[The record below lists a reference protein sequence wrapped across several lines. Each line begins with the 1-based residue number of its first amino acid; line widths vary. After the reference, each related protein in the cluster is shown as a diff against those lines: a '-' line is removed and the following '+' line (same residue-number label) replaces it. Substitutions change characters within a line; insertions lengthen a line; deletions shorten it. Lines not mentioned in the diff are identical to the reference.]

1 MTGVCFARAT
11 GWPERVIEVL
21 VPGSRLG
28 PGAIPKGRSP
38 AGTVVKALEVL
49 LIKWR
54 VDMRDRIGRP
64 RHRTRMQ
71 EGR

>member
-1 MTGVCFARAT
+1 MSSVCFAKAT
-11 GWPERVIEVL
+11 GWPERVFEAQ

-28 PGAIPKGRSP
+28 PGAIAEGRFP

-71 EGR
+71 EGQ